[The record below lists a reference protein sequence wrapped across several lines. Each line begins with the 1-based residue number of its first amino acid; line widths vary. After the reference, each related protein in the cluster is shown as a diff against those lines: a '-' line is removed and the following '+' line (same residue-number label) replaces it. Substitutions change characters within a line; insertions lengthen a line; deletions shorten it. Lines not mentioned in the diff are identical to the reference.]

1 MRPWVRR
8 DDGATLLEAAVAVP
22 VLVVLVLGVLDL
34 GLAWRDSSSVAN
46 AVRAGARVGAAAG
59 RSRLADYDLLQSV
72 RAALAEIRGVD
83 VERVVVFRSTDPNGT
98 VPAACTTVPLSPTGT
113 GVSGVCNV
121 YGTADFARP
130 AGDFSGTLGSGC
142 APASLDRFW
151 CPLGRDTDEVG
162 GGPDYLGVWASVR
175 YKAVTSLFPGGLTL
189 RDRTV
194 MRLEPQP

>member
-1 MRPWVRR
+1 VTRR
-8 DDGATLLEAAVAVP
+8 GDAGATLVEFAVAVP
-22 VLVVLVLGVLDL
+22 VLVWLVLGVLEL

-46 AVRAGARVGAAAG
+46 AVRSGARVGAADG
-59 RSRLADYDLLQSV
+59 RTRLADYDVLQSV

-83 VERVVVFRSTDPNGT
+83 VERVVVFRSTTPDGA
-98 VPAACTTVPLSPTGT
+98 VPSTCTTIALSPTGT
-113 GVSGVCNV
+113 GVNGVCNV
-121 YGTADFARP
+121 YGPGDLSRP
-130 AGDFSGTLGSGC
+130 AADFSGVAGTTC
-142 APASLDRFW
+142 APTSVDRFW

-175 YKAVTSLFPGGLTL
+175 YHAVTTLFPGGLRI